1 MGTAIAPPFACPI
14 GSAPSGPDIM
24 TFQELETQLL
34 NLTPSEQSQM
44 MQTLMQTLGKDSRG
58 ITKTPGVCGGDA
70 CIANTR
76 IPIWVIVEARSLGY
90 SEADL
95 LTSYPALTATD
106 LTQAWIYAETYPDE
120 IAMAIQV
127 NEAA

>member
-1 MGTAIAPPFACPI
+1 
-14 GSAPSGPDIM
+14 M

-34 NLTPSEQSQM
+34 TLTPGEQAQIV
-44 MQTLMQTLGKDSRG
+44 QTLMQTLGKDSRG
-58 ITKTPGVCGGDA
+58 ITQTPNVCGGAA

-76 IPIWVIVEARSLGY
+76 IPVWGIVEARSLGY

-95 LTSYPALTATD
+95 LVSYPTLTATD
-106 LTQAWIYAETYPDE
+106 LTQAWIYAQTHPEE
-120 IAMAIQV
+120 IAAAIEM